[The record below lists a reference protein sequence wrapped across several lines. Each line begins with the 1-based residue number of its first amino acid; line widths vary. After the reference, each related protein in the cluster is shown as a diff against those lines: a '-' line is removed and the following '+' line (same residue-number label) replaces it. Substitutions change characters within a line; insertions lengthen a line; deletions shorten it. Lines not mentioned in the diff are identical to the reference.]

1 MKSLTVL
8 VPIYNESRT
17 LTELVS
23 QIDSMLSGV
32 IAECIFINDGSTD
45 NSGEVLAAA
54 LAQVS
59 FKHQTLTQ
67 PNGGKS
73 SAIKAGAKLVQS
85 SHVIILDADL
95 ELDTHDV
102 VELWKVV
109 QDGKAEVVFGY
120 RHFLAQSA
128 FTYRYAKGN
137 LVISNLYGLLFNEV
151 VTDIMCGY
159 KLVPSETLQSLPY
172 KYKHFGLEI
181 EIPMQMWL
189 NHQRPFEIDVAYRA
203 RTRAQGKSIS
213 VKDAFAVIASM
224 TLFRLTHRRAKI

>member
-45 NSGEVLAAA
+45 NSGEVLASA

-159 KLVPSETLQSLPY
+159 KLIPSISLQQLPY
-172 KYKHFGLEI
+172 RYKKFGLEI
-181 EIPMQMWL
+181 EIPMHMWQSS
-189 NHQRPFEIDVAYRA
+189 QRPYEVEVSYKA
-203 RTRAQGKSIS
+203 RSRAQGKSIS
-213 VKDAFAVIASM
+213 VKDALAVILSM
-224 TLFRLTHRRAKI
+224 ATFRITHRRKK